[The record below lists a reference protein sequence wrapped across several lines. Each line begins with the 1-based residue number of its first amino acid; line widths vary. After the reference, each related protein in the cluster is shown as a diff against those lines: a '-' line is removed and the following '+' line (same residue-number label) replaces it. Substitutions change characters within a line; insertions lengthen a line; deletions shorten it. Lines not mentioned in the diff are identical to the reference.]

1 LDYSPLIY
9 RNSQELSV
17 TDTAA
22 VQLQKYRHCLP
33 ENQGWEDS
41 H

>member
-1 LDYSPLIY
+1 LFYM
-9 RNSQELSV
+9 NFQNLSV

-22 VQLQKYRHCLP
+22 ARLQKFHHCWP
-33 ENQGWEDS
+33 ENQGWEAS